1 MVNLSKVLIRKE
13 EYEKQIGVELPFVL
27 HGKFYKFY
35 LIFKKKI
42 VAGGESLNLSTESLF
57 DLILL
62 KTKRIG
68 HGLNLIK
75 VMPILKM
82 IFE

>member
-42 VAGGESLNLSTESLF
+42 VAG
-57 DLILL
+57 
-62 KTKRIG
+62 R
-68 HGLNLIK
+68 
-75 VMPILKM
+75 
-82 IFE
+82 